1 MKNSGV
7 TSNRLNDLDGSKWL
21 LFSKSVWDDIVT
33 SSAEKTEHPAQ
44 FPLALVRR
52 LLEVFTRKDDVVL
65 DPFLG
70 SGTTLIACRSLQR
83 YGIGVELSPDY
94 VELTR
99 SRLAFQTLDAPTEQ
113 LVLCAD
119 SRRLLQLIDIN
130 QYLEKIGKKCVDFAV
145 TSPPYWD
152 VLHESRK
159 KTVLPREKHPTQYS
173 DLDEDVGNIH
183 DYEEF
188 LDSLKDIFGQVF
200 RLLQPNKYC
209 VIITMDIRKG
219 SKVYP
224 LHSDI
229 VDMMSSLGFSYQDV
243 IIWNRDREYNYLRPM
258 GYPTTFIVNRVHE
271 YVLIFKKRNSSDT
284 ENLVLTASESARS

>member
-1 MKNSGV
+1 MKNSGD
-7 TSNRLNDLDGSKWL
+7 THNRLNDLDGSKWL

-33 SSAEKTEHPAQ
+33 SSADKTEHPAQ
-44 FPLALVRR
+44 FPFALARR
-52 LLEVFTRKDDVVL
+52 LLEVFTRKNDVVL

-83 YGIGVELSPDY
+83 YGIGVELNPDY

-99 SRLAFQTLDAPTEQ
+99 SRLAFQTLDIPTEQ

-119 SRRLLQLIDIN
+119 SRKLLQLNDIN
-130 QYLEKIGKKCVDFAV
+130 QYLEKVGKKYVDFVV

-159 KTVLPREKHPTQYS
+159 KTVLPREKHPAQYS

-183 DYEEF
+183 DYKEF
-188 LDSLKDIFGQVF
+188 LSSLKDIFGQVF
-200 RLLQPNKYC
+200 SMLKPNKYC
-209 VIITMDIRKG
+209 VVITMDVRKG

-229 VDMMSSLGFSYQDV
+229 VDMMSSLGFNYQDV

-271 YVLIFKKRNSSDT
+271 YVSIFRKQNSGDT
-284 ENLVLTASESARS
+284 ENHALTGSERGRA